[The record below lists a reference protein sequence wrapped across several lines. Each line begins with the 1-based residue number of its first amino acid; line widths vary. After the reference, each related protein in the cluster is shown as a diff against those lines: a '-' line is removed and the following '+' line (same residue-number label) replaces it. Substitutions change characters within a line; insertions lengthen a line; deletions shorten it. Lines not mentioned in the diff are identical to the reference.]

1 MNRQLIS
8 LVLFL
13 IISFTSPMWSWT
25 YADEVNY
32 CHDKES
38 WKEWDEL
45 IKKHP
50 HDVDIQMLHAVRIGF
65 CKKIE
70 DGSITFKAANK
81 TFNRLHEMVIRR
93 AKESREQWLKGDP
106 L

>member
-1 MNRQLIS
+1 MNRCLIFLVSIFIIS
-8 LVLFL
+8 L
-13 IISFTSPMWSWT
+13 TSPMWTWA

-32 CHDKES
+32 CHDKAS
-38 WKEWDEL
+38 WKEWDKL

-50 HDVDIQMLHAVRIGF
+50 HDMDIQMLHAVRIGF

-70 DGSITFKAANK
+70 DGSITFEMASEAFNHLHK
-81 TFNRLHEMVIRR
+81 TVLQR
-93 AKESREQWLKGDP
+93 AQDQKEEWLKGKQ

>member
-1 MNRQLIS
+1 MNRCLIF
-8 LVLFL
+8 LVSIF
-13 IISFTSPMWSWT
+13 IISFTISMWTWV
-25 YADEVNY
+25 YADEVNS

-38 WKEWDEL
+38 WKEWDQL

-50 HDVDIQMLHAVRIGF
+50 HDKDIQMLHAVRIGF

-70 DGSITFKAANK
+70 DGSITLEIANEAFNHLHK
-81 TFNRLHEMVIRR
+81 TVLQR
-93 AKESREQWLKGDP
+93 AQEQQEQWLKGQS